1 MNGKWDIIPVW
12 LATPFATAI
21 LTWCITGGNV
31 YLASGGFIGMALVAA
46 GRIVW
51 LVIRARTNAHGQR

>member
-12 LATPFATAI
+12 LGVPFASGI
-21 LTWCITGGNV
+21 LAWCIAGGNV
-31 YLASGGFIGMALVAA
+31 YIATGTFAGVAFVAA

-51 LVIRARTNAHGQR
+51 LLMKARTNAHGPR